1 MGERLSLEK
10 TVFMFRYWFDMNSVQ
25 GLQRRMVLVD
35 SFSNFLNYHFVA
47 LFWSSAQF
55 EGCISSSLIAN
66 SI

>member
-10 TVFMFRYWFDMNSVQ
+10 TVFVSRYWFDMNSGQ

-35 SFSNFLNYHFVA
+35 SFSNFLNHY
-47 LFWSSAQF
+47 F
-55 EGCISSSLIAN
+55 EGYISSSLIAN